1 MQMGYPGTPSKSRMS
16 RLEKL
21 CHQIDDE
28 KCTGGHFAKVFK
40 TKLASNAL
48 FTPEDLTE
56 FDVDSWGELF
66 KLIPAEVM
74 ILKKYILSDQQ

>member
-1 MQMGYPGTPSKSRMS
+1 MQMGYPGMPSKSRMS

-28 KCTGGHFAKVFK
+28 KCTGRYFAKVFK

-56 FDVDSWGELF
+56 FDSDSWGELF